1 MKKTYISP
9 EMDVIEL
16 KHQQTLLAGSAVF
29 AVSDDVIDADAVDA
43 PIFGE
48 DGSIFGDDGTDLF
61 AE

>member
-1 MKKTYISP
+1 MKKIYNSP

-29 AVSDDVIDADAVDA
+29 NVVDEVIPAENVDA
-43 PIFGE
+43 PSFG
-48 DGSIFGDDGTDLF
+48 DDLPIFGDDGLVNF

>member
-1 MKKTYISP
+1 MTKIYKSP

-29 AVSDDVIDADAVDA
+29 NVVDDVIPAENVDS

-48 DGSIFGDDGTDLF
+48 DTPLFGDDDLVSF
-61 AE
+61 ND